1 LFLYNIIKADTKANP
16 NKTMNI
22 VNDLQT
28 RYNDLSTRYADLLSR
43 YRDIYAIEESQ
54 LVVVRDEQEQII
66 TELNELWMKLG
77 LQRKIEKVR
86 TRVSKSY
93 LAKDVS
99 ECTVCD
105 DWECPICF
113 EKKKDVSLMKTPC
126 GHVFCDD
133 CKMQLKKVGPSSCP
147 LCRASFFIDTEPV
160 ITDAQ
165 LFEKLAECR
174 CCDRHQLGRPPT
186 YAIWQPEVIDQ
197 EAWYERRGAE
207 FNANERNRNC
217 ECTCRQF
224 MRRLTLF
231 IQ

>member
-28 RYNDLSTRYADLLSR
+28 RYNDLSTRYNDLLSM
-43 YRDIYAIEESQ
+43 YRDIYAIDESQ
-54 LVVVRDEQEQII
+54 LLVVRDEQEQII

-77 LQRKIEKVR
+77 LQRDIEKVR
-86 TRVSKSY
+86 SRVSESY

-113 EKKKDVSLMKTPC
+113 EKKKDVSLVKTPC

-133 CKMQLKKVGPSSCP
+133 CTMQLKKVGPSSCP
-147 LCRASFFIDTEPV
+147 LCHASFFIDNEPV

-174 CCDRHQLGRPPT
+174 CCDRHQLRRPPT

-197 EAWYERRGAE
+197 EAWDERSFAE

-217 ECTCRQF
+217 KCTCRQF
-224 MRRLTLF
+224 MRRLTTF

>member
-28 RYNDLSTRYADLLSR
+28 RYNDLSTRYNDLLSM
-43 YRDIYAIEESQ
+43 YRDIYAIDESQ
-54 LVVVRDEQEQII
+54 LLVVRDEQEQII

-77 LQRKIEKVR
+77 LQRDIEKVSS
-86 TRVSKSY
+86 RVSESY

-113 EKKKDVSLMKTPC
+113 EKKKDVSLVKTPC

-133 CKMQLKKVGPSSCP
+133 CTMQLKKVGPSSCP
-147 LCRASFFIDTEPV
+147 LCRASFFIDNEPV

-174 CCDRHQLGRPPT
+174 CCDRHQLRRPPT

-197 EAWYERRGAE
+197 EAWDERSFAE

-217 ECTCRQF
+217 KCTCRQF
-224 MRRLTLF
+224 MRRLTTF